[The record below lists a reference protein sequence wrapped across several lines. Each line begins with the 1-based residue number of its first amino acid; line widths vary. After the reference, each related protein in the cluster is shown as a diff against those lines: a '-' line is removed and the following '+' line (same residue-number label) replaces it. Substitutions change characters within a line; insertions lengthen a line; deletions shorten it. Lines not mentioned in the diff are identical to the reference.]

1 MYFVCNTC
9 NTVYTQRT
17 VRIVYTALY
26 TLCTVQIISFN
37 ILIIS
42 IQIILS
48 ETKFFATSLD
58 VVISNQ
64 VWNGQNTK
72 DVKVDI
78 IHIFLRS
85 HNQNRQS
92 SNLSD

>member
-17 VRIVYTALY
+17 VRIVYT
-26 TLCTVQIISFN
+26 LCTVQIISFKCFN

-78 IHIFLRS
+78 IHNFLRS

>member
-17 VRIVYTALY
+17 VRIVY

-48 ETKFFATSLD
+48 KTKFFATSLD

-64 VWNGQNTK
+64 VWNGQNAK

>member
-1 MYFVCNTC
+1 MYFERNTC

-17 VRIVYTALY
+17 VRIVY

-78 IHIFLRS
+78 IHNFLRS
-85 HNQNRQS
+85 HNQNLRAQTY
-92 SNLSD
+92 LTEF